1 MSKNQDLQKRRDS
14 AFARG
19 LGNQLP
25 VYVERAR
32 NAELWDVEGRRYI
45 DFAGGIAVL
54 NTGHLHP
61 KVQAAV
67 AKQLEAFS
75 HTCLMIT
82 PYEVAV
88 ELAEKLNAI
97 APGPTQKK
105 AIFVTT
111 GAEAVENTIKI
122 ARAHTGR
129 SAVIA
134 FGGGFHGRT
143 FMAMA
148 LTGKVAPYKAGF
160 GPFPAEVYHAPFPI
174 AYHGVS
180 VQDSLD
186 ALEHI
191 FKYDVE
197 AARVAAIIIEPVMGE
212 GGFYIAPPEFLQAL
226 RKLCD
231 QHGIVLVIDEIQTG
245 FARTGKMFAIEH
257 AGVEP
262 DLMTM
267 AKSLAGGFPLA
278 AVVGKA
284 SIMDAPGPGGL
295 GGTYAGSPVACAAG
309 LAVLEAI
316 EQENLCARAVTIGE
330 LMTASLRSLAR
341 EIPAIGDVRNL
352 GAMVAIELVKNRR
365 PAPAGRGP
373 HEGADEACRR
383 EGPGAAVLRSLRQ
396 RDPLPGAAHG
406 VGCDRAGGAGH
417 RGRIAQGT
425 YGGIAQIGGEFL
437 RHEAVPHPICRA
449 RAKQPDGAS
458 SLSSPE

>member
-1 MSKNQDLQKRRDS
+1 MSKNQELQQRRDA

-25 VYVERAR
+25 VYVARAR

-67 AKQLEAFS
+67 AKQLDAFS

-82 PYEVAV
+82 PYAVAV
-88 ELAEKLNAI
+88 ELAEKLNRF
-97 APGPTQKK
+97 APGPTPKK

-180 VQDSLD
+180 VQQSLE

-197 AARVAAIIIEPVMGE
+197 PARVAAIIIEPVMGE

-231 QHGIVLVIDEIQTG
+231 QHGIVLVVDEIQTG
-245 FARTGKMFAIEH
+245 FARTGRMFAIEH
-257 AGVEP
+257 AGIEP

-284 SIMDAPGPGGL
+284 DIMDAPGPGGL
-295 GGTYAGSPVACAAG
+295 GGTYAGSPVACAAA
-309 LAVLEAI
+309 LAVLEVI
-316 EQENLCARAVTIGE
+316 EQERLCARATALGE
-330 LMTASLRSLAR
+330 LMAGALRELQR
-341 EIPAIGDVRNL
+341 EAAAIGEVRHL
-352 GAMVAIELVKNRR
+352 GAMVAMELVKN
-365 PAPAGRGP
+365 GDP
-373 HEGADEACRR
+373 HQPDADLTKALTKRAAEKGLVLLSCGLYGNVIRFLVPLTATDAIVR
-383 EGPGAAVLRSLRQ
+383 EGLGVVAESLRE
-396 RDPLPGAAHG
+396 LTGATA
-406 VGCDRAGGAGH
+406 RS
-417 RGRIAQGT
+417 
-425 YGGIAQIGGEFL
+425 
-437 RHEAVPHPICRA
+437 AVNA
-449 RAKQPDGAS
+449 
-458 SLSSPE
+458 

>member
-1 MSKNQDLQKRRDS
+1 MTDSNQDLQKRRDA

-32 NAELWDVEGRRYI
+32 NAEIWDVEGRRYI
-45 DFAGGIAVL
+45 DFGSGIAVL

-67 AKQLEAFS
+67 ARQLDAFS
-75 HTCLMIT
+75 HTCLMVT
-82 PYEVAV
+82 PYGVAV
-88 ELAEKLNAI
+88 ELAEKLNRL
-97 APGPTQKK
+97 APGPTPKK

-111 GAEAVENTIKI
+111 GAEAVENCIKI

-129 SAVIA
+129 AGVIA

-148 LTGKVAPYKAGF
+148 LTGKVVPYKAGF

-191 FKYDVE
+191 FKYDIE
-197 AARVAAIIIEPVMGE
+197 PARVAAIIIEPVMGE

-231 QHGIVLVIDEIQTG
+231 LQGIVLVVDEIQTG
-245 FARTGKMFAIEH
+245 FARTGRMFAIEH

-284 SIMDAPGPGGL
+284 SIMDSPAPGGL
-295 GGTYAGSPVACAAG
+295 GGTYAGSPIACAAA
-309 LAVLEAI
+309 LAVLEVI
-316 EQENLCARAVTIGE
+316 EEEHLCARAEAIGS
-330 LMTASLRSLAR
+330 LMTSTLRAAQKFL
-341 EIPAIGDVRNL
+341 PAIGEVRAL
-352 GAMVAIELVKNRR
+352 GAMVAMELVRNGDAHQ
-365 PAPAGRGP
+365 P
-373 HEGADEACRR
+373 
-383 EGPGAAVLRSLRQ
+383 
-396 RDPLPGAAHG
+396 DPDLTKAL
-406 VGCDRAGGAGH
+406 VKRAGEKGLVLLSCGL
-417 RGRIAQGT
+417 
-425 YGGIAQIGGEFL
+425 YGNVIRFLAPLTASDAIVQEGLGIVIEAL
-437 RHEAVPHPICRA
+437 RELTSATDKKAVN
-449 RAKQPDGAS
+449 S
-458 SLSSPE
+458 

>member
-1 MSKNQDLQKRRDS
+1 MSKSNQDLQQRRDA

-25 VYVERAR
+25 VYIERAL
-32 NAELWDVEGRRYI
+32 NAEMWDVEGRRYI
-45 DFAGGIAVL
+45 DFAAGIAVL

-67 AKQLEAFS
+67 AKQLGAFS

-82 PYEVAV
+82 PYESAV
-88 ELAEKLNAI
+88 ELAEKLNRL
-97 APGPTQKK
+97 APGPTPKK

-129 SAVIA
+129 SGVIA

-180 VQDSLD
+180 VEDSLA
-186 ALEHI
+186 ALERI
-191 FKYDVE
+191 FKYDIE
-197 AARVAAIIIEPVMGE
+197 PARVAAIIIEPVMGE
-212 GGFYIAPPEFLQAL
+212 GGFYIAPPQFLQAL
-226 RKLCD
+226 RRLCD
-231 QHGIVLVIDEIQTG
+231 QHGIVLVVDEIQTG
-245 FARTGKMFAIEH
+245 FARTGRMFAIEH
-257 AGVEP
+257 AGIEP

-284 SIMDAPGPGGL
+284 AIMDAAGPGGL
-295 GGTYAGSPVACAAG
+295 GGTYAGSPIACAAG

-316 EQENLCARAVTIGE
+316 EQENLCERAVAIGN
-330 LMTASLRSLAR
+330 LMTGALRDLAR
-341 EIPAIGDVRNL
+341 DVPAIGEVRNL
-352 GAMVAIELVKNRR
+352 GAMVAIELVRNRD
-365 PAPAGRGP
+365 P
-373 HEGADEACRR
+373 HSPDPDLAKALTKRAAEKGLVLLSCGIYGNVIRFLVPLTASDAIVR
-383 EGPGAAVLRSLRQ
+383 EGLAIVSDSLRELTGSTI
-396 RDPLPGAAHG
+396 RTAAN
-406 VGCDRAGGAGH
+406 A
-417 RGRIAQGT
+417 
-425 YGGIAQIGGEFL
+425 
-437 RHEAVPHPICRA
+437 
-449 RAKQPDGAS
+449 
-458 SLSSPE
+458 

>member
-1 MSKNQDLQKRRDS
+1 MPTNEDLQKRRDA

-67 AKQLEAFS
+67 ARQLDAFS

-82 PYEVAV
+82 PYAVAV
-88 ELAEKLNAI
+88 ELAEKLI
-97 APGPTQKK
+97 RLAPGPTPKK

-111 GAEAVENTIKI
+111 GAEAVENCIKI

-129 SAVIA
+129 PGVIA

-160 GPFPAEVYHAPFPI
+160 GPFPADVYHAPFPI

-180 VQDSLD
+180 VRDSLE
-186 ALEHI
+186 ALERL
-191 FKYDVE
+191 FKYAIE
-197 AARVAAIIIEPVMGE
+197 PARVAAIVIEPVMGE

-226 RKLCD
+226 RQLCD
-231 QHGIVLVIDEIQTG
+231 EHGIVLVVDEIQTG
-245 FARTGKMFAIEH
+245 FARTGRMFAVEH
-257 AGVEP
+257 SGIEP

-284 SIMDAPGPGGL
+284 HIMDAPAPGGL
-295 GGTYAGSPVACAAG
+295 GGTYAGSPIACAAA
-309 LAVLEAI
+309 LAVIEVI
-316 EQENLCARAVTIGE
+316 EQENLCARAVAIGE
-330 LMTASLRSLAR
+330 LMAGTLRELAR
-341 EIPAIGDVRNL
+341 EVPAIGEVRNL
-352 GAMVAIELVKNRR
+352 GAMVAMELVKNRD
-365 PAPAGRGP
+365 PHAPD
-373 HEGADEACRR
+373 ADLTKALTKRAAEKGLVLLSCGLYGNVIRFLVPLTASDAIVR
-383 EGPGAAVLRSLRQ
+383 EGLGIVADALRELTGVAVRAA
-396 RDPLPGAAHG
+396 ANA
-406 VGCDRAGGAGH
+406 
-417 RGRIAQGT
+417 
-425 YGGIAQIGGEFL
+425 
-437 RHEAVPHPICRA
+437 
-449 RAKQPDGAS
+449 
-458 SLSSPE
+458 